1 MQALV
6 VVDGPVAFDDAV
18 GVEAGPLEL
27 AVDVRREDRDVSRRD
42 DDLRPLQAQPIG
54 DLSDG
59 CCLADAVDAY
69 HQDYVQGIRKME
81 GRSRIIT
88 VDFDEILDGERD
100 DVVLEADDVVYVPES
115 IF

>member
-1 MQALV
+1 
-6 VVDGPVAFDDAV
+6 
-18 GVEAGPLEL
+18 
-27 AVDVRREDRDVSRRD
+27 
-42 DDLRPLQAQPIG
+42 
-54 DLSDG
+54 
-59 CCLADAVDAY
+59 
-69 HQDYVQGIRKME
+69 ME